1 MVTRSLCG
9 SEAFTRRFRNLSTL
23 FAGHLRGMASTNPL
37 KWPVWTL
44 LRANYG
50 SLISASWITHRLL
63 ANPDLAAMD
72 DRIRLRAQ
80 RMRKPPPSTLS
91 DWKKA
96 CRSLQRKD
104 CASDL
109 VTGPRSASVNG
120 PGGRPDP
127 ASQQGSGYHLAIHDR
142 DSGDD
147 SSDQGSTG
155 SALPVHPTPGNL
167 QCALIYRRPRIPGL
181 PATQCDR
188 WLRWPNPAVRQM
200 AVWWRLGIFGSPGTP
215 PTDHLGPTFRP
226 LQCSDCGSPLRPLC
240 VAQCDLLRSWRA
252 EHVTG
257 ASGRVIDR
265 SFAKLQDRLAQL
277 GHDRDDCSLVDLF
290 LNLDRPDWFV
300 GALQGLLGEDVYERI
315 VAHMRSRL

>member
-1 MVTRSLCG
+1 M
-9 SEAFTRRFRNLSTL
+9 
-23 FAGHLRGMASTNPL
+23 
-37 KWPVWTL
+37 

-63 ANPDLAAMD
+63 TNSDLAAMD

-80 RMRKPPPSTLS
+80 RMRKPPPSTLAE
-91 DWKKA
+91 WKKA

-109 VTGPRSASVNG
+109 VTGPRSAAVAG
-120 PGGRPDP
+120 PGSRPNLAP
-127 ASQQGSGYHLAIHDR
+127 PRSGSSPLLITHDR

-147 SSDQGSTG
+147 SSDRGSTD
-155 SALPVHPTPGNL
+155 SALPIRPTPGNL

-188 WLRWPNPAVRQM
+188 WLRWPDPAVRQM
-200 AVWWRLGIFGSPGTP
+200 AVWWRLGCFGNPGTP

-226 LQCSDCGSPLRPLC
+226 LQCSECGSPLRPLC
-240 VAQCDLLRSWRA
+240 VAQCDLLRSWRG
-252 EHVTG
+252 ERVTG
-257 ASGRVIDR
+257 ASGLVIRR
-265 SFAKLQDRLAQL
+265 SFAKLQDRLALL
-277 GHDRDDCSLVDLF
+277 GHDRDACSLADLF

-300 GALQGLLGEDVYERI
+300 GALQGLLGEEIYGRI
-315 VAHMRSRL
+315 VAHMQSRL

>member
-1 MVTRSLCG
+1 
-9 SEAFTRRFRNLSTL
+9 
-23 FAGHLRGMASTNPL
+23 
-37 KWPVWTL
+37 
-44 LRANYG
+44 
-50 SLISASWITHRLL
+50 
-63 ANPDLAAMD
+63 MD
-72 DRIRLRAQ
+72 ARIRLRAQ
-80 RMRKPPPSTLS
+80 RMRKPPPSTLA

-109 VTGPRSASVNG
+109 VTGPRSAAVNG
-120 PGGRPDP
+120 PGSRPNP
-127 ASQQGSGYHLAIHDR
+127 AAQYGSLAIH
-142 DSGDD
+142 SGDTGD
-147 SSDQGSTG
+147 ESSDQDSTE
-155 SALPVHPTPGNL
+155 SALPIRPTPGNL

-200 AVWWRLGIFGSPGTP
+200 AVWLRLGTFGSPGTP

-226 LQCSDCGSPLRPLC
+226 LQCSECGSPLRPLC

-257 ASGRVIDR
+257 ASGRVIGR
-265 SFAKLQDRLAQL
+265 SFAKLQDRLVVL
-277 GHDRDDCSLVDLF
+277 GHARDDCSLIDLF

-300 GALQGLLGEDVYERI
+300 GALQGLLGEGDYERI
-315 VAHMRSRL
+315 VAHMQSRL